1 MIEFFLST
9 QNRRKKRMERLEVKI
24 FEALKEELMQ
34 AIKNKENE
42 LNFNFEIDKN
52 LFFVI
57 KLKQDSTEKRY
68 YISSNI
74 EKVEKYDGYQSRIT
88 LPANGFFMY
97 ATDKVRKSS
106 KSFAIACDN
115 ILQNEDR
122 IKTAI
127 LRSLVKNDIKTE

>member
-1 MIEFFLST
+1 
-9 QNRRKKRMERLEVKI
+9 MERLEQKI
-24 FEALKEELMQ
+24 FEALKSELSE

-42 LNFNFEIDKN
+42 LNFNFEIEKD
-52 LFFVI
+52 LFFNI
-57 KLKQDSTEKRY
+57 KIKQHSTEKCY

-74 EKVEKYDGYQSRIT
+74 EKIENYNGYRSRVS

-97 ATDKVRKSS
+97 VTEKVRKGS
-106 KSFAIACDN
+106 KALAIASEN
-115 ILQNEDR
+115 ILNNADR

>member
-1 MIEFFLST
+1 
-9 QNRRKKRMERLEVKI
+9 MERLENKI
-24 FEALKEELMQ
+24 FEALKSELSE

-42 LNFNFEIDKN
+42 LNFNFEIEKD
-52 LFFVI
+52 LFFNI
-57 KLKQDSTEKRY
+57 KIKQHSQEKRY

-74 EKVEKYDGYQSRIT
+74 EKIENHNGYRSRVS

-97 ATDKVRKSS
+97 ASEKVRKSS
-106 KSFAIACDN
+106 KALATAQDN
-115 ILQNEDR
+115 ILNNADR

>member
-1 MIEFFLST
+1 
-9 QNRRKKRMERLEVKI
+9 MERLEVKI
-24 FEALKEELMQ
+24 FEALKIELSE
-34 AIKNKENE
+34 AIKNKQNE
-42 LNFNFEIDKN
+42 LNFNFEIEKD
-52 LFFVI
+52 LFFNI
-57 KLKQDSTEKRY
+57 KIKQHSTEKRY

-74 EKVEKYDGYQSRIT
+74 EKIENHGNYRSRVS

-97 ATDKVRKSS
+97 ASEKVRKGS

-115 ILQNEDR
+115 ILENADR

>member
-1 MIEFFLST
+1 
-9 QNRRKKRMERLEVKI
+9 MEHLEVKI
-24 FEALKEELMQ
+24 FEALKTELSE

-74 EKVEKYDGYQSRIT
+74 EKVEKYDNYQSRIS

-97 ATDKVRKSS
+97 ATDKVRKSA
-106 KSFAIACDN
+106 KALAIAEEN
-115 ILQNEDR
+115 ILANADR